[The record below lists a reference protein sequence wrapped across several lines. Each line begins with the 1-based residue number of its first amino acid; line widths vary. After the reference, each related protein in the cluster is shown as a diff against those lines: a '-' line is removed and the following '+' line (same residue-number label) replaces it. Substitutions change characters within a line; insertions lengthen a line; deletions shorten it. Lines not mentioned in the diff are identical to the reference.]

1 MYVSFE
7 AKNIWRNNRRKKR
20 TYVYTYIP
28 AQNYSKLH
36 IVLYE
41 DSIRDVSWQ
50 SLIVADEM
58 ETSEVVCDGRL
69 ALPSVL
75 TRDVGLNVGEQ
86 VIH

>member
-1 MYVSFE
+1 MHSPSMPFSYKEDVTE
-7 AKNIWRNNRRKKR
+7 NRKSTHKH
-20 TYVYTYIP
+20 VP
-28 AQNYSKLH
+28 AQHDSKLH

-50 SLIVADEM
+50 SLITTDEM

-75 TRDVGLNVGEQ
+75 TCDVSFNLGKE
-86 VIH
+86 VIY